1 MQPNYVSQTYLTGN
15 QKTFPACFQLIAL
28 VLTKQRFFSFFTAKS
43 SCLYLQRTENVCF
56 GLFALQL
63 RLFNL
68 NARKISFCIL
78 LANHVRFSFFQL
90 YHSQKMFP
98 ACFQLITPNKSADHT
113 RSLVHI
119 HKYHKVTLCYM
130 MMDLGI
136 NAAIWSR
143 HTKSSTTGT
152 LKRTSALFTRSSIPK
167 ALKTTCSLYTRS
179 RITRTL
185 KRTSSFIRFQR
196 AM

>member
-1 MQPNYVSQTYLTGN
+1 
-15 QKTFPACFQLIAL
+15 
-28 VLTKQRFFSFFTAKS
+28 
-43 SCLYLQRTENVCF
+43 
-56 GLFALQL
+56 
-63 RLFNL
+63 
-68 NARKISFCIL
+68 
-78 LANHVRFSFFQL
+78 
-90 YHSQKMFP
+90 MFP

-152 LKRTSALFTRSSIPK
+152 LKRTSALFTRSSIPR

-196 AM
+196 AMQSSTPKSWTYDVYIESYQRSKSTERGSTKFQSTFHLIFLS